1 MELYAGP
8 HCRNRKTMLLCIS
21 PDCRTSET
29 LFTSFVVDNLQYV
42 LLATLNCC
50 NLCASLSHLPARDE
64 ASRGTKVN

>member
-8 HCRNRKTMLLCIS
+8 HCCNRKTMLLCIP

-42 LLATLNCC
+42 LLTTLNCC
-50 NLCASLSHLPARDE
+50 NLYAP
-64 ASRGTKVN
+64 